1 MLVQVHT
8 DNHVP
13 GDDELAGNVAAD
25 IERSLKRFATH
36 ITRVE
41 VHINDEN
48 GDKSG
53 ANDKRCLVET
63 RVKGLEPFAV
73 SHNAP
78 SVAEAVRGATDK
90 LVRSLDR
97 TLAKL
102 RHPKGRDPFETEA
115 TP

>member
-13 GDDELAGNVAAD
+13 GDDELADRVASD
-25 IERSLKRFATH
+25 MQRTLKRFATQ

-48 GDKSG
+48 GDKAG
-53 ANDKRCLVET
+53 ANDKRCVLEA

-78 SVAEAVRGATDK
+78 SIPEAVKGATDK

-102 RHPKGRDPFETEA
+102 RHPKGRDPFETEVS
-115 TP
+115 P

>member
-1 MLVQVHT
+1 MLVQVNT
-8 DNHVP
+8 DNNVS
-13 GDDELAGNVAAD
+13 GDDELAGRVAGEM
-25 IERSLKRFATH
+25 ERTLKRFSAQ

-41 VHINDEN
+41 VHLNDEN
-48 GDKSG
+48 GDKAG
-53 ANDKRCLVET
+53 AADKRCLLEV
-63 RVKGLEPFAV
+63 RVRGLEPFAV

-78 SVAEAVRGATDK
+78 SIAEAVKGATDK

-97 TLAKL
+97 TMSKL

>member
-1 MLVQVHT
+1 MLVQVNT
-8 DNHVP
+8 DNHVT
-13 GDDELAGNVAAD
+13 GDDELADKVAAD
-25 IERSLKRFATH
+25 MQRTLKRFSTH

-48 GDKSG
+48 GDKAG
-53 ANDKRCLVET
+53 PTDKRCVLEA
-63 RVKGLEPFAV
+63 RVKGLEPVAV

-78 SVAEAVRGATDK
+78 SVSEAVKGASDK

-102 RHPKGRDPFETEA
+102 RHPKGRDPFETEVS
-115 TP
+115 P

>member
-1 MLVQVHT
+1 MLVQVNT
-8 DNHVP
+8 DNHVT
-13 GDDELAGNVAAD
+13 GDDELAGTVAD
-25 IERSLKRFATH
+25 EMQRSLKRFATH

-41 VHINDEN
+41 VHISDEN

-53 ANDKRCLVET
+53 AADKRCLLEA
-63 RVKGLEPFAV
+63 RIRGLEPFAV

-78 SVAEAVRGATDK
+78 SVTEAVHGATDK

-97 TLAKL
+97 TLSKL
-102 RHPKGRDPFETEA
+102 KHPKGRDPFETEA